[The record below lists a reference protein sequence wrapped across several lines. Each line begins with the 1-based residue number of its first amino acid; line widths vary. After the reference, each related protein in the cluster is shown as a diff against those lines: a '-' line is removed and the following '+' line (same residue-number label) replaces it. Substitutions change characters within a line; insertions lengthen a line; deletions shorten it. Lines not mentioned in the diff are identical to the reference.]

1 MLQRISTVNL
11 FGALPMNIIQT
22 LPLLAVVA
30 AFALRFYLSKKIGEA
45 QK

>member
-1 MLQRISTVNL
+1 
-11 FGALPMNIIQT
+11 MNIIQT